1 MVDAVNRS
9 DDEHV
14 RALGDHVFDLGQL
27 VLDVIVG
34 KLQVGLVTEASKALT
49 MLSPSEIQRVEV
61 LVGIEMPTM
70 RPVRFA
76 TGARVRHPDLRP

>member
-1 MVDAVNRS
+1 MSLLEHIGHGRAIDGG

-34 KLQVGLVTEASKALT
+34 KLQVGLVT
-49 MLSPSEIQRVEV
+49 QRFEG
-61 LVGIEMPTM
+61 L
-70 RPVRFA
+70 
-76 TGARVRHPDLRP
+76 